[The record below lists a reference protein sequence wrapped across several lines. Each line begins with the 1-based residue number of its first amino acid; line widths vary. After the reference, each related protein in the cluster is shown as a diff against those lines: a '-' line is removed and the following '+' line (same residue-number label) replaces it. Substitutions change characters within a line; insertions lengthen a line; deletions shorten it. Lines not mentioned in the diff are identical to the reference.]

1 MRSEF
6 GSMRPRTYY
15 ALAIVSLIL
24 IILWLHLALLPQGG
38 LSAILGV
45 LLSINLFWLLP
56 AFGLFGLSYIIRAVR
71 WWILLRPFGTKGTPA
86 NLFPIYVGGIFLT
99 YVAPLRAGDF
109 AAPYW
114 VREKRGTRFTAGLS
128 AVLIERLVGFASLI
142 LLVMVFLI
150 LLFGFAGGFLGYLT
164 AGALIGAAFLTFFL
178 LIRNKRVVGFLA
190 GLASRLFRPSK
201 RLREEVPAFVEHLAE
216 DLVKEI
222 GSQHSG
228 WAFLLSIPIWL
239 LEALKLMY
247 LGLAVGLPITPIQSC
262 FVGSISYMGGH
273 FAGLFVPAGI
283 GIFAF
288 QAATLYQTL
297 LTAGTGATLAQVA
310 SIALLDGLVYVMGL
324 TALGVPS
331 IASMGR
337 GYRQLQDQ
345 AAATNSAS
353 RRPVG
358 KPKD

>member
-1 MRSEF
+1 
-6 GSMRPRTYY
+6 MRPRTYY
-15 ALAIVSLIL
+15 LLAVVSLIL

-38 LSAILGV
+38 LFAILGV
-45 LLSINLFWLLP
+45 LLTINLFWLLP
-56 AFGLFGLSYIIRAVR
+56 AFGLFGLSYILRAIR
-71 WWILLRPFGTKGTPA
+71 WWVLLRPFKTRGNPA

-142 LLVMVFLI
+142 VLVMVFLV
-150 LLFGFAGGFLGYLT
+150 LLFGLAGSFMGYLT
-164 AGALIGAAFLTFFL
+164 IGALIGAAFVAFFL
-178 LIRNKRVVGFLA
+178 LIRSKRVVAFLA
-190 GLASRLFRPSK
+190 RLASRLFRPSK
-201 RLREEVPAFVEHLAE
+201 RLREEVPAFVEHLAD

-222 GSQHSG
+222 GSQHTG

-247 LGLAVGLPITPIQSC
+247 LGLAVGVPITPIQSC

-273 FAGLFVPAGI
+273 FAGLFIPAGL
-283 GIFAF
+283 GIFLF
-288 QAATLYQTL
+288 QAVTLSGTL
-297 LTAGTGATLAQVA
+297 GALGTPAQVA
-310 SIALLDGLVYVMGL
+310 TLALLDGLVYVIGL
-324 TALGVPS
+324 TVLGVPS

-337 GYRQLQDQ
+337 GYRKLQDQ
-345 AAATNSAS
+345 GAPAKSA
-353 RRPVG
+353 RRSAVG

>member
-1 MRSEF
+1 
-6 GSMRPRTYY
+6 MRPRTYY
-15 ALAIVSLIL
+15 ILAIVSLIL
-24 IILWLHLALLPQGG
+24 IVLWLHIALLPQGG
-38 LSAILGV
+38 LFAILGV
-45 LLSINLFWLLP
+45 LLTINLFWLLP
-56 AFGLFGLSYIIRAVR
+56 AFGLFGLSYILRAIR
-71 WWILLRPFGTKGTPA
+71 WWVLLRPFKTRGNPA

-142 LLVMVFLI
+142 ILVMVFLI
-150 LLFGFAGGFLGYLT
+150 LLFGPTTGFTTYLILGGII
-164 AGALIGAAFLTFFL
+164 AAAFLAFFL
-178 LIRNKRVVGFLA
+178 LIRSKRVVGFLA
-190 GLASRLFRPSK
+190 RLAGGLFKPSK
-201 RLREEVPAFVEHLAE
+201 RLRDEVPAFVEHLAE

-228 WAFLLSIPIWL
+228 WAFLLSVPIWL
-239 LEALKLMY
+239 LEALKLMF
-247 LGLAVGLPITPIQSC
+247 LGLAVGLPLTPIQSC

-273 FAGLFVPAGI
+273 FTGLFIPAGL
-283 GIFAF
+283 GIFLF
-288 QAATLYQTL
+288 QAVTLSYTL
-297 LTAGTGATLAQVA
+297 GTLGIVTAQVA
-310 SIALLDGLVYVMGL
+310 TLALLDGLVYVIGL
-324 TALGVPS
+324 TLLGVPS

-345 AAATNSAS
+345 GVPTKNV
-353 RRPVG
+353 RRTAVS

>member
-1 MRSEF
+1 
-6 GSMRPRTYY
+6 MRPRTYY
-15 ALAIVSLIL
+15 VLAIVSLIL

-38 LSAILGV
+38 LLAIFGV

-56 AFGLFGLSYIIRAVR
+56 AFGLFGLSYILRAVR
-71 WWILLRPFGTKGTPA
+71 WWILLRPFKTTGNPA

-99 YVAPLRAGDF
+99 YVAPQRAGDF

-128 AVLIERLVGFASLI
+128 AVLIERLVGFAGLI
-142 LLVMVFLI
+142 VLVMVFLI
-150 LLFGFAGGFLGYLT
+150 LLFGPTTGFTNYLLDGGII
-164 AGALIGAAFLTFFL
+164 AAAFLAFFL

-190 GLASRLFRPSK
+190 RLTSRLFKPSK

-222 GSQHSG
+222 GSQHSA

-239 LEALKLMY
+239 LESLKLTY
-247 LGLAVGLPITPIQSC
+247 LGLAVGVPITPLQSC
-262 FVGSISYMGGH
+262 LVGSVSYMGGH
-273 FAGLFVPAGI
+273 FAGLFIPAGL
-283 GIFAF
+283 GIFVF
-288 QAATLYQTL
+288 QAATLF
-297 LTAGTGATLAQVA
+297 ATLKPFGITNDFALLA
-310 SIALLDGLVYVMGL
+310 SIALLDGLVYVIGL
-324 TALGVPS
+324 TLLGVPS

-345 AAATNSAS
+345 GLSAEKT
-353 RRPVG
+353 RRTAVG
-358 KPKD
+358 RPKD

>member
-1 MRSEF
+1 
-6 GSMRPRTYY
+6 MRPRTYY
-15 ALAIVSLIL
+15 VLAFVSLIL

-38 LSAILGV
+38 LFAILGV
-45 LLSINLFWLLP
+45 LLTINLFWLLP
-56 AFGLFGLSYIIRAVR
+56 AFGLFGLSYIIRAIR
-71 WWILLRPFGTKGTPA
+71 WWVLLRPFKTRGNPA

-142 LLVMVFLI
+142 ILVMIFLI
-150 LLFGFAGGFLGYLT
+150 LLFGPTTGFTTYLIEGGII
-164 AGALIGAAFLTFFL
+164 AAAFLAFFL
-178 LIRNKRVVGFLA
+178 LIRSKRVVAFLA
-190 GLASRLFRPSK
+190 HLTSRLFKPSK

-216 DLVKEI
+216 DLVTEI

-273 FAGLFVPAGI
+273 FAGLFIPAGL
-283 GIFAF
+283 GIFLF
-288 QAATLYQTL
+288 QAVTLSGTL
-297 LTAGTGATLAQVA
+297 GTLGIVTAQVA
-310 SIALLDGLVYVMGL
+310 TLALLDGLVYVIGL
-324 TALGVPS
+324 TVLGVPS

-345 AAATNSAS
+345 AAPAKSA
-353 RRPVG
+353 RRSAVG
-358 KPKD
+358 KAKD